1 MIRQERK
8 ETRTERETESDGIKR
23 PRVYR
28 ERGKTECVRNRKEP
42 GGKGGEG
49 GGEGGRPG

>member
-8 ETRTERETESDGIKR
+8 ETRTERETESEGIKR

-28 ERGKTECVRNRKEP
+28 ERGKTECVRDRKEP
-42 GGKGGEG
+42 GWKG